1 MRELDTIFVCLEM
14 YLLMAKPNS
23 RYFWFLCAS
32 LKERRKMGPS
42 GNGECFLLEGSLV
55 ISVSEGV

>member
-32 LKERRKMGPS
+32 LKERRKMGSS
-42 GNGECFLLEGSLV
+42 GNGNAFS
-55 ISVSEGV
+55 